1 MKRRNFQEKPE
12 YIPYEEAID
21 NKKRL
26 QELIMLNNSLSSE
39 LKNLDAAVV
48 ELEQEKVHL
57 VNLCEVLQ
65 IKLGDKVRIIF
76 LLLAFVLSNS
86 H

>member
-76 LLLAFVLSNS
+76 LLLAFILSNS

>member
-86 H
+86 Q